1 MIPANLPD
9 YVERGGRQVWRP
21 PYTADGAELYGFV
34 FQANPASID
43 RLLDRDLVEPARG
56 AVDYRCAQP
65 RIVVVFASIA
75 ALASGDSRDSQRG
88 YLSELE
94 VSVWCLAAEVSSEER
109 LVWYL
114 PYVFV
119 DSGQAS
125 ASGREVYGYPKQVGT
140 FDAGFPD
147 MLANGGVAEVQALAI
162 DPYSPGT
169 KAVPRPMISAKRDP
183 SLPGAQ
189 AVRRS
194 GADPFDDLLGVLG
207 SSLDVNPDIPYG
219 PGPPASAVITPVG
232 APHRV
237 ATRPR
242 RLPAWLR
249 RRPLGTFS
257 GRGLLG
263 SRGVLVREM
272 VEDPTLVFLKQFRDV
287 ACPTKACYQAIV
299 EAKLAVDPLGATYEE
314 LDERL
319 FSIMFA
325 DWASH
330 PIARE
335 VGVQGGSWLEPEIAF
350 HATLNFDIR
359 LGLEV
364 WRAPT

>member
-1 MIPANLPD
+1 VIPGNLPD

-21 PYTADGAELYGFV
+21 PYTADGADLYGFV
-34 FQANPASID
+34 VQADPAAID
-43 RLLDRDLVEPARG
+43 LLLDRDLVEPARG

-75 ALASGDSRDSQRG
+75 ALASDDSRDSQRG

-94 VSVWCLAAEVSSEER
+94 VSVWCLAAEVSAENR

-125 ASGREVYGYPKQVGT
+125 ASGREVYGYPKQVAS

-147 MLANGGVAEVQALAI
+147 VLANGGTTEVKGLAI

-169 KAVPRPMISAKRDP
+169 RAVPRAMISAQRDA
-183 SLPGAQ
+183 SLPGSQ

-194 GADPFDDLLGVLG
+194 GADPFEDLLATLSG
-207 SSLDVNPDIPYG
+207 SLDVNADIPYG

-232 APHRV
+232 APPPARS
-237 ATRPR
+237 RPR
-242 RLPAWLR
+242 QPPPWLQ
-249 RRPLGTFS
+249 RRPLGALS

-263 SRGVLVREM
+263 ARAELIREM
-272 VEDPTLVFLKQFRDV
+272 VSNPTLVFLKQCRDV
-287 ACPTKACYQAIV
+287 TCPTKACYQAIV
-299 EAKLAVDPLGATYEE
+299 EAQLAVDPLGATYEE
-314 LDERL
+314 LDEEL
-319 FSIMFA
+319 FAVRFA
-325 DWASH
+325 DWDSH
-330 PIARE
+330 PIASE
-335 VGVQGGSWLEPEIAF
+335 VGVAAETWLRPEVAF
-350 HATLNFDIR
+350 HATLDFDIR